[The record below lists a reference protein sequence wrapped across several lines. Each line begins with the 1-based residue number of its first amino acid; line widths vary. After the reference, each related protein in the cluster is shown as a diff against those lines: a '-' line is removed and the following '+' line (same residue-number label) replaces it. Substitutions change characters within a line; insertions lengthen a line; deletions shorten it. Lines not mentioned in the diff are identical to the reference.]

1 MDVHSPKIMTRACL
15 RICLKIMANLSCR
28 RFAQENPPFIDAFLL
43 FQTKHLHLQ
52 WIFQAVDIASIPSVR
67 KHSSKDHLNEEPQNQ
82 IPPDESKGPW
92 RGHRVIF
99 WPFFLRAGDHGDMIF
114 EWKWAQNTVT
124 TDVFCIWCLWN
135 RGETHIFA
143 SCFVMMLEKHWQ
155 APQKN
160 KAQPHKTLAGTKQK
174 KNNNLWGSRILSRC
188 WDFVVFCFLLV
199 PANVLWD
206 CANCALVFLHFLVP
220 VQVWWA
226 CLMLKRKDR
235 IYSVLC
241 SFLFT
246 NHVPMV
252 PKGNH
257 RKQSER
263 CALPSGRSDFEIEK
277 IVF

>member
-174 KNNNLWGSRILSRC
+174 KTTIYGGPESWVDAGILLFFAFCWCLPMFCEIVQIVLWFFCTFWCLCKFDELVWC
-188 WDFVVFCFLLV
+188 WKGKTVFTVFC
-199 PANVLWD
+199 A
-206 CANCALVFLHFLVP
+206 HFHSQITSP
-220 VQVWWA
+220 WFP
-226 CLMLKRKDR
+226 KEITGNSRKD
-235 IYSVLC
+235 VLC
-241 SFLFT
+241 QVA
-246 NHVPMV
+246 VPIL
-252 PKGNH
+252 K
-257 RKQSER
+257 
-263 CALPSGRSDFEIEK
+263 
-277 IVF
+277 

>member
-155 APQKN
+155 AP
-160 KAQPHKTLAGTKQK
+160 K
-174 KNNNLWGSRILSRC
+174 KIQHLLRTSQDSVSPLEIC
-188 WDFVVFCFLLV
+188 VFFL
-199 PANVLWD
+199 
-206 CANCALVFLHFLVP
+206 
-220 VQVWWA
+220 
-226 CLMLKRKDR
+226 CLCR
-235 IYSVLC
+235 
-241 SFLFT
+241 FHE
-246 NHVPMV
+246 HVPMV

-257 RKQSER
+257 RKRSESG
-263 CALPSGRSDFEIEK
+263 ALPSGRSDQVELDSLSDSE
-277 IVF
+277 